1 MQTTVNGQIDKKVR
15 CAIYTR
21 KSTEDGLEQEY
32 NTLDAQWDA
41 CENYIKSQTSRGWE
55 TIQTHYDDGGF
66 TGANTERPAFN
77 RLITDVKA
85 GLVDTVVVYKVDRLS
100 RSLADFAKMME
111 LFDKHKV
118 AFVSVTQYFDT
129 SSSIG
134 RMTLN
139 ILITFAQFER
149 EMISERIRD
158 KIARSRQK
166 GKYMGGQP
174 ILGYNVVEK
183 KLIINEN
190 EKYQVQKIYDFYIN
204 NKSISEIADMINNWG
219 WTTKQWKTKRGHLA
233 GGKPF
238 NKQVLYTIL
247 KNPLYIGKI
256 RHHDKIYDGEHEG
269 IISQGIFDN
278 VQSLLKKNKVNQTNT
293 NRKRIDSMLRGIL
306 FCDSCGS
313 RMAKSYTS
321 KPNKKY
327 TYYTCLNVLKNGRD
341 KCINKSVPSGKLDE
355 FVVCHIKEIA
365 SNPEFL
371 NGFIEEF
378 SKQKQVDL
386 KNIKN
391 ELKTLTVNLASY
403 HLERDRMALDN
414 NINHIEALT
423 RTNEHIEKV
432 SSRINF
438 LETKRNILNN
448 TNLNAGEVTVT
459 LNKFFPIW
467 DTLSLSEQNRILD
480 KLFDRILWDGKS
492 ENLDF
497 HYSPIGIKLLEK
509 QTTEKHDDHITVS

>member
-1 MQTTVNGQIDKKVR
+1 MQATVNGQIETQVR

-21 KSTEDGLEQEY
+21 KSTEDGLEQDY
-32 NTLDAQWDA
+32 NTLDAQWDS
-41 CENYIKSQTSRGWE
+41 CENYIQSQVSRGWE
-55 TIQTHYDDGGF
+55 AIPTHYDDGGF
-66 TGANTERPAFN
+66 TGANTDRPAFN

-85 GLVDTVVVYKVDRLS
+85 GLIDTVVVYKVDRLS
-100 RSLADFAKMME
+100 RSLADFANMME
-111 LFDKHKV
+111 LFDKHGV
-118 AFVSVTQYFDT
+118 SFVSVTQYFDT

-158 KIARSRQK
+158 KITRSRQK

-174 ILGYNVVEK
+174 ILGYDVVEK
-183 KLIINEN
+183 KLVVNEN
-190 EKYQVQKIYDFYIN
+190 EKYQIQKIYDFYLN
-204 NKSISEIADMINNWG
+204 NKSIRAIVDTINNWG

-269 IISQGIFDN
+269 IISPEIFDK

-293 NRKRIDSMLRGIL
+293 NRKRIASMLRGIL
-306 FCDSCGS
+306 FCDTCGS
-313 RMAKSYTS
+313 KMIKTYT
-321 KPNKKY
+321 KKDNKKY
-327 TYYTCLNVLKNGRD
+327 TYYTCLNAIKNGKN
-341 KCINKSVPSGKLDE
+341 KCVNKSVPSTKLDE
-355 FVVCHIKEIA
+355 FVVNHIREIA

-378 SKQKQVDL
+378 SKQKDINL

-391 ELKTLTVNLASY
+391 ELKTLTVKLASY
-403 HLERDRMALDN
+403 QIERDRMALDN
-414 NINHIEALT
+414 NLNHIEALT
-423 RTNEHIEKV
+423 RTNEQLGKV
-432 SSRINF
+432 SNRINY
-438 LETKRNILNN
+438 LEKKKNILSISD
-448 TNLNAGEVTVT
+448 LNAGDITVT

-467 DTLSLSEQNRILD
+467 DTLSLNEQNRIMD
-480 KLFDRILWDGKS
+480 KLFHQILWDGNS

-497 HYSPIGIKLLEK
+497 HYSPLGLKLL
-509 QTTEKHDDHITVS
+509 QN

>member
-1 MQTTVNGQIDKKVR
+1 MQVTVNGQHNTLVR

-21 KSTEDGLEQEY
+21 KSTENGLEQDY

-41 CENYIKSQTSRGWE
+41 CESYIKSQTSRGWK
-55 TIQTHYDDGGF
+55 TIHTHYDDGGF
-66 TGANTERPAFN
+66 TGANTDRPAFN
-77 RLITDVKA
+77 RLITDVNA
-85 GLVDTVVVYKVDRLS
+85 GLIDTVVVYKVDRLS
-100 RSLADFAKMME
+100 RSLADFANMME
-111 LFDKHKV
+111 LFDKHGV

-158 KIARSRQK
+158 KITSSRQK

-174 ILGYNVVEK
+174 ILGYDVIDK
-183 KLIINEN
+183 KLIVNEN
-190 EKYQVQKIYDFYIN
+190 EKYQVQKIYDFYLN
-204 NKSISEIADMINNWG
+204 NKSLREIVDLINSWG
-219 WTTKQWKTKRGHLA
+219 WTNKQWKTKRGHLA

-256 RHHDKIYDGEHEG
+256 RHHDKIYEGEHEG
-269 IISQGIFDN
+269 IITLEIFEK

-306 FCDSCGS
+306 FCGSCGS
-313 RMAKSYTS
+313 RMAKSYTR

-327 TYYTCLNVLKNGRD
+327 TYYTCLNVIKNGRD
-341 KCINKSVPSGKLDE
+341 KCSNKSVPATKLDE
-355 FVVCHIKEIA
+355 FVVSHIKEIA
-365 SNPEFL
+365 FNPELL

-378 SKQKQVDL
+378 AKQKEMDL
-386 KNIKN
+386 HEIKN
-391 ELKTLTVNLASY
+391 ELKSLTVRLASY
-403 HLERDRMALDN
+403 QLERDRMALDN
-414 NINHIEALT
+414 NMNHIEAIT
-423 RTNEHIEKV
+423 RTNEQLEKV
-432 SSRINF
+432 TNRIKY
-438 LETKRNILNN
+438 LETKRNILLN
-448 TNLNAGEVTVT
+448 TNLNAGDVTVT

-467 DTLSLSEQNRILD
+467 DTLTLNEQNRILD
-480 KLFDRILWDGKS
+480 ILFDQILWDGKS

-497 HYSPIGIKLLEK
+497 HYSPLGIKLLENK
-509 QTTEKHDDHITVS
+509 QDVKHDHFPVG